1 MPLLTFGQSET
12 SSKDTISITDT
23 TADGREYTNDIVDDP
38 KLGIMFRTTAVGMD
52 IIREIHASRIRTESI
67 NDSLEAINSELIF
80 DLFNCER
87 QQELMTL
94 NIIDLELKNNEVRKQ
109 YTAEQKITDNKDLE
123 IKGLKK
129 KLLPAKVIVIGG
141 PIVIGA
147 SLAAMFY
154 LLLK

>member
-1 MPLLTFGQSET
+1 
-12 SSKDTISITDT
+12 
-23 TADGREYTNDIVDDP
+23 
-38 KLGIMFRTTAVGMD
+38 MFRTTAVGMD